1 MFRKK
6 AAPNNTIES
15 LVGASMRLD
24 GDVTFQ
30 GGLRID
36 GHVRGNVAT
45 SCDERGLLVIG
56 EHARVEGD
64 IVACHL
70 IVNGRIDGNV
80 TVDGMVELQPK
91 SHVSG
96 QLRYRSIEIH
106 RGAVVEATLV
116 PFDQDG
122 SRPGLKLASS
132 NDPKARNL
140 AISG

>member
-6 AAPNNTIES
+6 TTPTTIES
-15 LVGASMRLD
+15 LIGASMRLE
-24 GDVTFQ
+24 GNVTFQ

-36 GHVRGNVAT
+36 GHVRGDVTTN
-45 SCDERGLLVIG
+45 CEEQGLLVIG

-70 IVNGRIDGNV
+70 IVNGHIAGNV
-80 TVDGMVELQPK
+80 TVHGMIELQPK
-91 SHVSG
+91 ANVSG
-96 QLRYRSIEIH
+96 HLRYRSIEIH
-106 RGAVVEATLV
+106 RGAVVEATLA
-116 PFDQDG
+116 PIDQDG

-132 NDPKARNL
+132 NDAKARNL